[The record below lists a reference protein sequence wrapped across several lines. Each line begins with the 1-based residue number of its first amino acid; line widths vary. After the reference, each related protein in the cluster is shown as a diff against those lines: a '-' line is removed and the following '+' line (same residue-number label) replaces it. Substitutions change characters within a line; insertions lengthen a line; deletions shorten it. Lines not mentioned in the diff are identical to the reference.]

1 MSGLWRWAE
10 QSVTYVIA
18 AAGLV
23 AVSLIAMR
31 LLS

>member
-1 MSGLWRWAE
+1 MSGLWRWVE
-10 QSVTYVIA
+10 QSVAYAIA

-23 AVSLIAMR
+23 AVCLVAMR